1 MDSVEG
7 VKVEEGEGLYYF
19 RNCHFDVNGEL
30 IHTLVKH
37 GRDKW
42 THKCISKSSRGLAL
56 PLPFALYP

>member
-30 IHTLVKH
+30 IYALVKH
-37 GRDKW
+37 ARDKW
-42 THKCISKSSRGLAL
+42 TH
-56 PLPFALYP
+56 